1 MPAPNTLTQ
10 LQSVKS
16 GKGLLK
22 LIANLQE
29 ERRATK
35 QPARKRKAL
44 TPAQRKLVYV
54 KTGGHCHVCGVRVPY
69 SQFQADH
76 VQAHTHGGEHQEENY
91 LPACPPCNRL
101 RWHYTP
107 EEIQLIL
114 KLGRWLKTKLQ
125 QPDDLA
131 LEMANAFVRAEKKK

>member
-44 TPAQRKLVYV
+44 TPAQRQLVYV
-54 KTGGHCHVCGVRVPY
+54 KTDGHCHVCGVKVPL
-69 SQFQADH
+69 SKFHADH
-76 VQAHTHGGEHQEENY
+76 VQAHTHGGEHAEANY
-91 LPACPPCNRL
+91 LPACADCNRL
-101 RWHYTP
+101 RWHYTAQ
-107 EEIQLIL
+107 EIQLIL
-114 KLGRWLKTKLQ
+114 KLGRWMKTSLQ
-125 QPDDLA
+125 QQDDWA
-131 LEMANAFVRAEKKK
+131 LDVANAFVRAEKKK